1 MAEASMSQRISAYL
15 GRKGSPL
22 RRYTN
27 DFIRVG
33 AKYGIDPRFLVAI
46 SGIETGFAKAGSGLK
61 NPFGWNSTRPYAS
74 VPGLI
79 EEIGRGLANPKGY
92 YSGKNTIDAIGAV
105 WAPPG
110 ASNDPRG
117 TNGGWP
123 AAVRQFYR
131 ELGGNPGANVKGLAR
146 GQVPA
151 GDPGGSR
158 GLATVANS
166 LPGGPQTVGQ
176 LQGTVGR
183 ALPPEVLMGIK
194 AYSDRAK
201 QSVLDGTFN
210 KDDGQFVA
218 IRNALIANIENRQR
232 VAQGVLGSGSQELV
246 NGVPG
251 LARGGGRARGAT
263 GGDGMLDYG
272 GGGQVG
278 RILPTKL
285 GGSSYGYSDPE
296 GQGGRHLAHDWF
308 APANTPAASPVD
320 GVVFRVKADPNPG
333 KQASGQVFGGSVYI
347 KANDGKIWVIRH
359 MESPSVRQGQ
369 RLRRGQRIG
378 AVKNWGKGS
387 HLHVELYGPGPY
399 SYSPERALNPFEYLS
414 KRGIR

>member
-1 MAEASMSQRISAYL
+1 MAEAALSSRIRAYL
-15 GRKGSPL
+15 QRKGSPL
-22 RRYTN
+22 AGYSNAFVRSGR
-27 DFIRVG
+27 
-33 AKYGIDPRFLVAI
+33 KYGIDPRFLVAI

-79 EEIGRGLANPKGY
+79 EEIARGLSKKGGY
-92 YSGKNTIDAIGAV
+92 YDGKNTIDAIGAT

-123 AAVRQFYR
+123 SAVKQFYR

-146 GQVPA
+146 GQVAVGNA
-151 GDPGGSR
+151 GDSQA
-158 GLATVANS
+158 LATVANR
-166 LPGGPQTVGQ
+166 LPGGAQRLGQ
-176 LQGTVGR
+176 LQGITGS
-183 ALPPEVLMGIK
+183 ALPPEVLTGIK
-194 AYSDRAK
+194 AYSDRAR

-210 KDDGQFVA
+210 PKDGQFEA
-218 IRNALIANIENRQR
+218 IRNALIQNLQVRQAR
-232 VAQGVLGSGSQELV
+232 AQGVLASGGGELV
-246 NGVPG
+246 RGTNGV
-251 LARGGGRARGAT
+251 ARGGGRGT

-272 GGGQVG
+272 GGAQVG

-285 GGSSYGYSDPE
+285 GGSSYGYADPE

-308 APANTPAASPVD
+308 APANTAAASPVD
-320 GVVFRVKADPNPG
+320 GTVFRVKADPNPG
-333 KQASGQVFGGSVYI
+333 KQASGQIFGGTVYI
-347 KANDGKIWVIRH
+347 KAADGKIWVIRH

-369 RLRRGQRIG
+369 RIRRGQRIG

-387 HLHVELYGPGPY
+387 HLHVELYGQGPY
-399 SYSPERALNPFEYLS
+399 EYSPKRAMNPFEYLS